1 MRMKLPREF
10 YTSNM
15 TQIDPAEYGGPVEG
29 FAAYKREWPTGKVSG
44 MAFYGKQA
52 KPLWHYSFKS
62 DAAMLA
68 KVKEAAEGRK
78 LSVDYKAKRKAEKAA
93 FVPSVKIGDVFGTSW
108 GYDQTNREFYQVV
121 GLPSAKTVEL
131 REIAQDV
138 TETGFMAGKTKPI
151 KDKFIGE
158 AFTKRIGEGNSIRF
172 ASYNVAN
179 LVDPD
184 KEYYVSW
191 YA

>member
-1 MRMKLPREF
+1 MRMKLDRAY

-15 TQIDPAEYGGPVEG
+15 TEIDPVEYGGEVEG
-29 FAAYKREWPTGKVSG
+29 FAAYKRYWPTGAMSA

-52 KPLWHYSFKS
+52 KPIWHYNFKS

-93 FVPSVKIGDVFGTSW
+93 FVPSVKIGDVFGTCW
-108 GYDQTNREFYQVV
+108 GWEQTNREFYQVV
-121 GLPSAKTVEL
+121 GLPSAKTVTL
-131 REIAQDV
+131 QEIAQDV
-138 TETGFMAGKTKPI
+138 TESGFMAGKTKPI
-151 KDKFIGE
+151 KDMFIGKS
-158 AFTKRIGEGNSIRF
+158 FTKRIGEGNTIRF
-172 ASYNVAN
+172 ASYNTAS